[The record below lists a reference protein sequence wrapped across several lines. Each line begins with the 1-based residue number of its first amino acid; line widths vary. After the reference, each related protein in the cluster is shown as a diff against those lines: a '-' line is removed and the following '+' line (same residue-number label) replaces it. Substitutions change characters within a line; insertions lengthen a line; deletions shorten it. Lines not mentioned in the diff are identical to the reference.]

1 MNISQT
7 GWTPNTPAKDPN
19 KNPNELNRQDF
30 LNLLIAQMSMQDPLN
45 PADPAEF
52 MAQLAQFS
60 NVEQLIRANDKLD
73 ALALSQAAMSGTAVA
88 SLVGRTVTV
97 QGDRVTL
104 PAEGAVDLAYHLP
117 AQGTEMVLNI
127 SDESGK
133 VVRSVTLGELA
144 AGAGRYTWDGRD
156 GSGSRLPPGNYTFS
170 VTGRGPDGER
180 LSATGRVTGVVTGVS
195 YEKGYPEILIGDLR
209 VALGDVIEVS

>member
-7 GWTPNTPAKDPN
+7 GWTPNTPAKDPDR
-19 KNPNELNRQDF
+19 NPNELNRQDF

-45 PADPAEF
+45 PADPSEF

-73 ALALSQAAMSGTAVA
+73 QLALSQAAMSGTAVA

-97 QGDRVTL
+97 QGDRVVL
-104 PAEGAVDLAYHLP
+104 PAEGGVELAYHLP
-117 AQGTEMVLNI
+117 AEGREMVLNI
-127 SDESGK
+127 TDENGK
-133 VVRSVTLGELA
+133 VVRSVPLGELS
-144 AGAGRYTWDGRD
+144 AGMGRYTWDGRD
-156 GSGSRLPPGNYTFS
+156 NSGNRLPAGRYTFS
-170 VTGRGPDGER
+170 VTGKDAAGER
-180 LSATGRVTGVVTGVS
+180 LSATGRVTGTVTGVS

>member
-1 MNISQT
+1 MDIRQT

-19 KNPNELNRQDF
+19 RNPNELNRQDF

-45 PADPAEF
+45 PADPAQF

-73 ALALSQAAMSGTAVA
+73 QLALSQAAMSGTAVA

-104 PAEGAVDLAYHLP
+104 PTEGSAELAYHLP
-117 AQGTEMVLNI
+117 AAGSEMVLNI
-127 SDESGK
+127 TDASGK
-133 VVRSVTLGELA
+133 VVRSVPLGELA
-144 AGAGRYTWDGRD
+144 AGPGRYTWDGRD
-156 GSGSRLPPGNYTFS
+156 GSGNRLPAGEYTFS
-170 VTGRGPDGER
+170 VTGRDSDGEP
-180 LSATGRVTGVVTGVS
+180 LTASGRVTGVVTGVS